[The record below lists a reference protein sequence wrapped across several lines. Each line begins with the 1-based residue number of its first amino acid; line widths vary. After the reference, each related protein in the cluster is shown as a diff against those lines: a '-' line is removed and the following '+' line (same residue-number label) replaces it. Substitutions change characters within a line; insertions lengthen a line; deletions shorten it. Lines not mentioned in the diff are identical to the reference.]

1 MSFSV
6 SSESI
11 IFQGEVID
19 SPVLASFEIVYRAH
33 GRHARSPVTFPPR
46 FRLRSCHRV
55 VAVVRLF
62 HLVFPRH
69 FRRLSLSCSDLVS
82 RLGPRVDQRNDVQRE
97 PPNRDKE

>member
-19 SPVLASFEIVYRAH
+19 SPVLASFEMVYRAL

-46 FRLRSCHRV
+46 SRLRSCHKAMTWCGFSISCCRGHFPSIELV
-55 VAVVRLF
+55 VL
-62 HLVFPRH
+62 
-69 FRRLSLSCSDLVS
+69 
-82 RLGPRVDQRNDVQRE
+82 
-97 PPNRDKE
+97 